1 MTSHQ
6 AIAFAIVGFML
17 ALFLWDRIRYDLVAL
32 LALLAAV
39 LTGIVPA
46 DHAFVGFANPVVI
59 IIGSV
64 LVVSAA
70 VANSGVVEI
79 LMRQLTRLMRTRD
92 LQVGVLTGLVAA
104 LSAFMKNVGALGLFL
119 PIAMQTAV
127 RHKRSPSEF
136 LMPLAFG
143 SLVGGMVTQIGT
155 SPNLLISAVRR
166 DLVGTPFGMFDFTP
180 VGLPIAVLAVVFLA
194 FGWRLIPKG
203 RQAQLAPEQQFRIET
218 YHSEAQLPE
227 GSPFVGKTVAAL
239 EALGEGDLTVTAILR
254 EARRR
259 YVPHGNWSLFAGDVL
274 VLEADPQVLQR
285 VVAEAQLTLVG
296 DEIIESVPHTID
308 QRGAVEAVVMAG
320 SPMIGRSPAELR
332 LRQRHAVNLLAVSR
346 AGQVSQARLRHRRLQ
361 LGDVV
366 VLQGALDAMP
376 ETLAALGTLPL
387 AERRLKLGRP
397 RQLILPLAVL
407 AAAMACAALKV
418 LPVEIAFLA
427 AAVAVV
433 LLKLVSLREAY
444 DAIDWP
450 ILILLG
456 GIIPVGE
463 ALHQTGATD
472 LIAGWLHGVAAHIP
486 PLGSLALILIA
497 SMLVTPL
504 LHHAAAVLVMG
515 PIAASLAAQ
524 LGLNADPFL
533 MAVAVGASCDF
544 LSPIGHQCNTLV
556 MGPGGYRF
564 GDYWHLGL
572 PLSLLVAAVGSP
584 LIALVWPLH

>member
-1 MTSHQ
+1 MTPDQ
-6 AIAFAIVGFML
+6 AIAFAIVGGML

-39 LTGIVPA
+39 LTGIVPT
-46 DHAFVGFANPVVI
+46 DQAFVGFASPVVI
-59 IIGSV
+59 IIASV

-70 VANSGVVEI
+70 VANSGVTEI
-79 LMRQLTRLMRTRD
+79 LMRQLTPLMRSRD
-92 LQVGVLTGLVAA
+92 LQVGVLTALVAA
-104 LSAFMKNVGALGLFL
+104 LSAFMKNIGALGLFL
-119 PIAMQTAV
+119 PIAVQTAL

-143 SLVGGMVTQIGT
+143 SLVGGMATLIGT
-155 SPNLLISAVRR
+155 SPNLLISVVRR
-166 DLVGTPFGMFDFTP
+166 EIVGAPFGMFDFTP
-180 VGLPIAVLAVVFLA
+180 VGLPIAGLAVAFLA

-203 RQAQLAPEQQFRIET
+203 RKGQLAPEHQFRIET
-218 YHSEAQLPE
+218 YRSEARLPE
-227 GSPFVGKTVAAL
+227 GSPWAGRTVAAL
-239 EALGEGDLTVTAILR
+239 EAIGEGDLTVAAIIR

-259 YVPHGNWSLFAGDVL
+259 YVPHGHWTLFAGDVL
-274 VLEADPQVLQR
+274 VLDADPQVLQR
-285 VVAEAQLTLVG
+285 VIAEAQLELVG
-296 DEIIESVPHTID
+296 DEQIESVPHTID

-320 SPMIGRSPAELR
+320 SPMIDRSPAELQ

-346 AGQVSQARLRHRRLQ
+346 AGRLSQARLRHAKLQ

-376 ETLAALGTLPL
+376 ETLATLGALPL

-397 RQLILPLAVL
+397 RQMILPLAVL
-407 AAAMACAALKV
+407 ASAMACAALKL

-444 DAIDWP
+444 AAVDWP
-450 ILILLG
+450 IVILLG
-456 GIIPVGE
+456 GIIPVGA
-463 ALHQTGATD
+463 ALHHTGATD
-472 LIAGWLHGVAAHIP
+472 LIASGLHGIAAHIP
-486 PLGSLALILIA
+486 PLGSLALVLTVA
-497 SMLVTPL
+497 MLVTPL

-515 PIAASLAAQ
+515 PVAASLATQ
-524 LGLNADPFL
+524 LGLAVDPFL

-564 GDYWHLGL
+564 SDYWHLGL
-572 PLSLLVAAVGSP
+572 PLSLLVVGCGSP
-584 LIALVWPLH
+584 LIALVWPLR

>member
-1 MTSHQ
+1 MTLDQ
-6 AIAFAIVGFML
+6 AIAFAIVGCML
-17 ALFLWDRIRYDLVAL
+17 ALFLWDRLRYDVVAL

-46 DHAFVGFANPVVI
+46 DRAFVGFANPVVI

-79 LMRQLTRLMRTRD
+79 LMRRLTPLMRTAD
-92 LQVGVLTGLVAA
+92 LQVGVLTALVAA
-104 LSAFMKNVGALGLFL
+104 LSAFMKNIGALGLFL
-119 PIAMQTAV
+119 PIAVQTAV

-143 SLVGGMVTQIGT
+143 SLVGGMATQIGT
-155 SPNLLISAVRR
+155 SPNLLISVVRR
-166 DLVGTPFGMFDFTP
+166 DMVGAPFGMFDFTP
-180 VGLPIAVLAVVFLA
+180 VGLPLAALAVVFLSV
-194 FGWRLIPKG
+194 GWRLIPKG
-203 RQAQLAPEQQFRIET
+203 RKGQLGPEHQFRIET
-218 YHSEAQLPE
+218 YRSEVRLPE
-227 GSPFVGKTVAAL
+227 GSPFVDRTVAEL
-239 EALGEGDLTVTAILR
+239 EELGEGDLTVAAIIR
-254 EARRR
+254 EGRRR
-259 YVPHGNWSLFAGDVL
+259 YVPHGHWTLFAGDVL

-285 VVAEAQLTLVG
+285 VVAEAKLELVG
-296 DEIIESVPHTID
+296 DEHIESVPHTID
-308 QRGAVEAVVMAG
+308 QRGAVEAVVMEG
-320 SPMIGRSPAELR
+320 SRMIGRSPAELQ

-346 AGQVSQARLRHRRLQ
+346 AGRLSQARLRQSKLQ

-366 VLQGALDAMP
+366 VLQGALDAMS
-376 ETLAALGTLPL
+376 ETLATLGLLPL
-387 AERRLKLGRP
+387 AERRLKLGRS
-397 RQLILPLAVL
+397 RQLILPIAVL
-407 AAAMACAALKV
+407 AAAMACAALKLV
-418 LPVEIAFLA
+418 PVEIAFLA
-427 AAVAVV
+427 AAVGVV

-444 DAIDWP
+444 DAVDWP

-472 LIAGWLHGVAAHIP
+472 LLAGWLHGVAAHVP
-486 PLGSLALILIA
+486 PLGSLAL
-497 SMLVTPL
+497 VPPL

-515 PIAASLAAQ
+515 PVAASLATQ
-524 LGLNADPFL
+524 LGLSADPFL

-572 PLSLLVAAVGSP
+572 PLSLLVVVLGSP